1 MYVEG
6 DTSVMKISLLV
17 FALLIAG
24 SSAALAASSSP
35 VPATAPAAVPAQVV
49 APAPEAIPAEE
60 MAERVK
66 LSTELHDIRNIRDSV
81 NVTVQAH
88 AKRLP
93 EKQREGYMRAI
104 ELSLDYDKIEQ
115 VSINEAAKV
124 FTPAEL
130 KAMIGYFGSP
140 EGRSAEQKMG
150 VYSKKVVAEV
160 QRGIDAALM
169 ASKLGEVPA
178 AGVPKK

>member
-1 MYVEG
+1 MRKG
-6 DTSVMKISLLV
+6 NIVMKVFLSALV
-17 FALLIAG
+17 FLAVGCSVAF
-24 SSAALAASSSP
+24 AASSSP
-35 VPATAPAAVPAQVV
+35 VPPAAAAAE
-49 APAPEAIPAEE
+49 APAPVLENISAEE

-81 NVTVQAH
+81 NATVATY

-93 EKQREGYMRAI
+93 EKQREGYMQGI
-104 ELSLDYDKIEQ
+104 ELSLDYEKIEQ

-130 KAMIGYFGSP
+130 RAMITYFGSP

-150 VYSKKVVAEV
+150 AYSKKVVAEV
-160 QRGIDAALM
+160 QRGIDAAIM
-169 ASKLGEVPA
+169 ASKLGEI
-178 AGVPKK
+178 PKK

>member
-1 MYVEG
+1 MF
-6 DTSVMKISLLV
+6 MKVLLLGFTV
-17 FALLIAG
+17 VLTLGNSEAFAA
-24 SSAALAASSSP
+24 SPSRETAAPLAA
-35 VPATAPAAVPAQVV
+35 VL
-49 APAPEAIPAEE
+49 APESISADE
-60 MAERVK
+60 MAERVR

-81 NVTVQAH
+81 NATVEAH

-93 EKQREGYMRAI
+93 ERQREGYMRAI

-124 FTPAEL
+124 FTPAEFR
-130 KAMIGYFGSP
+130 AMIAYFGSP

-160 QRGIDAALM
+160 QKSIDAALM
-169 ASKLGEVPA
+169 ASKLGEVPS
-178 AGVPKK
+178 KK

>member
-1 MYVEG
+1 
-6 DTSVMKISLLV
+6 MKVFLSALV
-17 FALLIAG
+17 FLAVGCSVAF
-24 SSAALAASSSP
+24 AASPSP
-35 VPATAPAAVPAQVV
+35 VPPATAEAAAPAQAPAA
-49 APAPEAIPAEE
+49 PAPVLENISAEE

-81 NVTVQAH
+81 NATVAAY

-93 EKQREGYMRAI
+93 EKQREGYMRGI
-104 ELSLDYDKIEQ
+104 ELSLDYEKIEQ

-130 KAMIGYFGSP
+130 RAMITYFGSP

-150 VYSKKVVAEV
+150 AYSKKVVAEV
-160 QRGIDAALM
+160 QRGIDAAIM
-169 ASKLGEVPA
+169 ASKLGET
-178 AGVPKK
+178 PKK

>member
-1 MYVEG
+1 MTTYRFDLVCSMSMWK
-6 DTSVMKISLLV
+6 DNIVMKVFLLAFV
-17 FALLIAG
+17 FLAVG
-24 SSAALAASSSP
+24 SSVAFAASSSSVSP
-35 VPATAPAAVPAQVV
+35 VES
-49 APAPEAIPAEE
+49 APAPVSESISAEE

-81 NVTVQAH
+81 NATVAAY

-93 EKQREGYMRAI
+93 EKQREGYMQAI
-104 ELSLDYDKIEQ
+104 ELSLDYEKIEQ

-130 KAMIGYFGSP
+130 RAMISYFGSP

-150 VYSKKVVAEV
+150 AYSKKVVAEV
-160 QRGIDAALM
+160 QRGIDAAIM
-169 ASKLGEVPA
+169 ASKLGEI
-178 AGVPKK
+178 PKK